1 METWFLVLGW
11 FLSILTMV
19 VNGFVIF
26 LVCNKRQLRTKTNA
40 FIVSLAV
47 ADFGVGMFAAPSR
60 LLCNMLNEC
69 ISDKKALLHIMKVWV
84 FFICASGTNL
94 FSLVLERYIA
104 VVKPLKYLTFMKRRR
119 VIQMVFTSWGIPF
132 LFTTANGLFSIRLD
146 SFYSAVTIVGYLY
159 LLFEV
164 ILCVI
169 LIFCLASML
178 LTVYKQNSRD
188 HSLAKQLRFN
198 HRVVK
203 VQTRN
208 KSAVRWVV
216 LVTCVFLLCYGIFLR
231 CSLLFLTGHKCGHDL
246 YYKVPVQVIN
256 SGINPI
262 VYAFFKSD
270 IKQKCGRLLFKRRRY
285 LTAE

>member
-1 METWFLVLGW
+1 
-11 FLSILTMV
+11 
-19 VNGFVIF
+19 
-26 LVCNKRQLRTKTNA
+26 
-40 FIVSLAV
+40 
-47 ADFGVGMFAAPSR
+47 
-60 LLCNMLNEC
+60 
-69 ISDKKALLHIMKVWV
+69 MKVWV
-84 FFICASGTNL
+84 FFICASGINL

-104 VVKPLKYLTFMKRRR
+104 AVKPLKYLTFMKRRR
-119 VIQMVFTSWGIPF
+119 VNQMVFTSWGIPF
-132 LFTTANGLFSIRLD
+132 LFTTAKALFSIRLD
-146 SFYSAVTIVGYLY
+146 SFYSHSTIVGYLY

-246 YYKVPVQVIN
+246 YYKLRNRPNSLRFLQKWYKAKMRKASLQKASLINILVVQATQEKLK
-256 SGINPI
+256 PMH
-262 VYAFFKSD
+262 
-270 IKQKCGRLLFKRRRY
+270 
-285 LTAE
+285 

>member
-1 METWFLVLGW
+1 M
-11 FLSILTMV
+11 
-19 VNGFVIF
+19 
-26 LVCNKRQLRTKTNA
+26 
-40 FIVSLAV
+40 
-47 ADFGVGMFAAPSR
+47 
-60 LLCNMLNEC
+60 
-69 ISDKKALLHIMKVWV
+69 
-84 FFICASGTNL
+84 
-94 FSLVLERYIA
+94 
-104 VVKPLKYLTFMKRRR
+104 
-119 VIQMVFTSWGIPF
+119 
-132 LFTTANGLFSIRLD
+132 
-146 SFYSAVTIVGYLY
+146 TIVGYLY
-159 LLFEV
+159 LLFEI

-231 CSLLFLTGHKCGHDL
+231 CSLLFSTGHKCGHDL

-270 IKQKCGRLLFKRRRY
+270 IEQKCGRLLFKRRRY